1 MNESKK
7 NMVKT
12 HKNLNV
18 WKKSI
23 DAVLAIY
30 DITKQFPDY
39 EKFDLSSQMQRCT
52 VSIPSNIVEG
62 AARNSNKEFIQ
73 FLYISLGSLSELE
86 TQLIISYKLNYIS
99 EEIFNELTNKAEILR
114 KQLLSLIKYQK
125 EKNKNDKTN

>member
-1 MNESKK
+1 MGEGKRNTIK
-7 NMVKT
+7 M
-12 HKNLNV
+12 HKDLNV
-18 WKKSI
+18 WQESI

-30 DITKQFPDY
+30 DITEQFPDY

>member
-1 MNESKK
+1 MREGNR
-7 NMVKT
+7 NLTKT
-12 HKNLNV
+12 HKDLNV
-18 WKKSI
+18 WQESI
-23 DAVLAIY
+23 DLVLAIY

-39 EKFDLSSQMQRCT
+39 EKFGLSSQMQRCT
-52 VSIPSNIVEG
+52 VSIPSNIAEG
-62 AARNSNKEFIQ
+62 AARNSNKEFVQ
-73 FLYISLGSLSELE
+73 FLYVSLGSLSELE